1 MRTFCGG
8 KENGE
13 PSADDDPA
21 PEEDL
26 AGLLEGLDLSPEQRE
41 QLRADMLE
49 HLAETIA
56 GDADDE
62 DDPDEPDEPDEPD
75 GEEH

>member
-1 MRTFCGG
+1 
-8 KENGE
+8 
-13 PSADDDPA
+13 
-21 PEEDL
+21 
-26 AGLLEGLDLSPEQRE
+26 
-41 QLRADMLE
+41 MLE

-62 DDPDEPDEPDEPD
+62 DDPDEPDEPD